1 MKKWTQTHNPA
12 GRVAYV
18 NGRYLPHAHAA
29 VHIEDRG
36 LQLGD
41 SIYEVCRIEGGVLLD
56 EQGHLDRLER
66 SLAAIEL
73 PMPVARAALP
83 PILRELTRR
92 NRLRDG
98 LIYLQVTRGA
108 FRRDH
113 PIPDSDA
120 RPTLI
125 LTARAGDPA
134 LAAAR
139 LAQGVTVM
147 TRIDERWARRDIKTT
162 QLLPAVLAKTAVR
175 RAGAAEAWLV
185 DGDGFVT
192 EGGSTNGWIVDADG
206 TLVTRPL
213 SRDILPG
220 VTRAVVLAAAQAAGL
235 AVAERKFTVAQAQA
249 AREAFL
255 TSASGAAVPV
265 VAIDGRPVGDGRPGP
280 LTRRLQGLY
289 AERSGGGGK

>member
-1 MKKWTQTHNPA
+1 MKKWIQTHNPS
-12 GRVAYV
+12 GRIAYV

-36 LQLGD
+36 LQFGD
-41 SIYEVCRIEGGVLLD
+41 SIYEVCRVEGGILLD

-83 PILRELTRR
+83 RIMRELVRR

-98 LIYLQVTRGA
+98 LVYLQVTRGA

-113 PIPDSDA
+113 PMPVGA
-120 RPTLI
+120 TEPTLI
-125 LTARAGDPA
+125 LTAHSGDPA
-134 LAAAR
+134 MAATR
-139 LAQGVTVM
+139 LAQGVKII
-147 TRIDERWARRDIKTT
+147 TRPDERWARRDIKTT
-162 QLLPAVLAKTAVR
+162 QLLPAVLAKTAAK

-185 DGDGFVT
+185 DDDGFVT

-220 VTRAVVLAAAQAAGL
+220 VTRAVVLAAAREAGL
-235 AVAERKFTVAQAQA
+235 AVAERKFTVAQALA

-265 VAIDGRPVGDGRPGP
+265 VGIDGQPIGDGRPRP
-280 LTRRLQGLY
+280 LTLRLQALY
-289 AERSGGGGK
+289 AARSGQR

>member
-1 MKKWTQTHNPA
+1 MKWPERQPA
-12 GRVAYV
+12 GRIAYV
-18 NGRYLPHAHAA
+18 NGGYLPHGDAA

-36 LQLGD
+36 LQFGD
-41 SIYEVCRIEGGVLLD
+41 SIYEVCRVEGGALLD

-73 PMPVARAALP
+73 SMPVARGALRL
-83 PILRELTRR
+83 IMRELIRR

-113 PIPDSDA
+113 PIPDSGA
-120 RPTLI
+120 KATLI
-125 LTARAGDPA
+125 LTARASDPA
-134 LAAAR
+134 AAAAR
-139 LAQGVTVM
+139 LAQGVTVI
-147 TRIDERWARRDIKTT
+147 TRPDERWARRDIKTT
-162 QLLPAVLAKTAVR
+162 QLLPALLAKTAAK

-185 DGDGFVT
+185 DDDGFIT
-192 EGGSTNGWIVDADG
+192 EGGSTNGWIVDAGG

-220 VTRAVVLAAAQAAGL
+220 VTRAVVLAAARDAGL
-235 AVAERKFTVAQAQA
+235 AVAERKFTVAEALA

-265 VAIDGRPVGDGRPGP
+265 VAIDGQAIGDGRPGP
-280 LTRRLQGLY
+280 LTLRLQALY
-289 AERSGGGGK
+289 REQSGRG

>member
-1 MKKWTQTHNPA
+1 
-12 GRVAYV
+12 
-18 NGRYLPHAHAA
+18 
-29 VHIEDRG
+29 
-36 LQLGD
+36 
-41 SIYEVCRIEGGVLLD
+41 
-56 EQGHLDRLER
+56 
-66 SLAAIEL
+66 
-73 PMPVARAALP
+73 
-83 PILRELTRR
+83 
-92 NRLRDG
+92 
-98 LIYLQVTRGA
+98 
-108 FRRDH
+108 
-113 PIPDSDA
+113 
-120 RPTLI
+120 
-125 LTARAGDPA
+125 
-134 LAAAR
+134 
-139 LAQGVTVM
+139 M
-147 TRIDERWARRDIKTT
+147 TRTDERWARRDIKTT
-162 QLLPAVLAKTAVR
+162 QLLPAVLAKTAAR

>member
-1 MKKWTQTHNPA
+1 MPKWPTRAPA
-12 GRVAYV
+12 GRIAYV
-18 NGRYLPHAHAA
+18 NGRYLPHGEAT

-41 SIYEVCRIEGGVLLD
+41 SIYEVCRVEGGILLD

-83 PILRELTRR
+83 RIMRELIRR

-98 LIYLQVTRGA
+98 LVYLQVTRGA

-113 PIPDSDA
+113 PMPDGA
-120 RPTLI
+120 AKPTLI
-125 LTARAGDPA
+125 LTGHSGDPA
-134 LAAAR
+134 MAAAR
-139 LAQGVTVM
+139 LAQGVTII
-147 TRIDERWARRDIKTT
+147 TRPDERWARRDIKTT
-162 QLLPAVLAKTAVR
+162 QLLPAVLAKTAAR

-185 DGDGFVT
+185 DDEGFVT
-192 EGGSTNGWIVDADG
+192 EGGSTNGWIVDGDG

-220 VTRAVVLAAAQAAGL
+220 VTRAVVLAAAREAGL
-235 AVAERKFTVAQAQA
+235 AVAERKFTVAQALA

-265 VAIDGRPVGDGRPGP
+265 VGIDGQPIGDGRPGP
-280 LTRRLQGLY
+280 LTLRLQALY
-289 AERSGGGGK
+289 AVRSGRR